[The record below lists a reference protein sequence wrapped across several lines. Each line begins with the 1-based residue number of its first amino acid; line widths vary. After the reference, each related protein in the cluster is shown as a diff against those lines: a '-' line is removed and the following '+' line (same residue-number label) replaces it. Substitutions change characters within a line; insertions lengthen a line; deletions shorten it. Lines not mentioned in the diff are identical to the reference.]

1 MFFAATEGRGIVF
14 RIIDLIFYAVE
25 GKRVKKLVVE
35 MRDWFAGKM
44 RKKDKRKGKCARQ
57 KKKMMDLG

>member
-1 MFFAATEGRGIVF
+1 MF
-14 RIIDLIFYAVE
+14 FYAVE
-25 GKRVKKLVVE
+25 GGRVKKLVVE